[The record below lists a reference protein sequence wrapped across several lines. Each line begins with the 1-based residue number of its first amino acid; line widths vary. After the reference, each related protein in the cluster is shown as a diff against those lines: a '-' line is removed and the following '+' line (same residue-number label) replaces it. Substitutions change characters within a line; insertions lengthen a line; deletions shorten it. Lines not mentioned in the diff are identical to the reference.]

1 MNRVA
6 LSTLKD
12 LRFLFQGMG
21 EEGQDGEEYQSS
33 HTGFFFFFLNFRP
46 FGWGVR

>member
-33 HTGFFFFFLNFRP
+33 HTGFFFFF
-46 FGWGVR
+46 